1 MRKDMAASSLYLT
14 WPPAIL
20 HHKKNT
26 CSTTLFAPL
35 TYSNSIISCSNI
47 NSLPQERGHYERRS
61 VLIATGLLGLTLI
74 PSTTALA
81 QEVPQNYKVFVD
93 KADGYS
99 YVYPSDWRDFEF
111 RAHDSAFKD
120 RYLQLQN
127 VRLSFLPTDK
137 QDIHDL
143 GPMQDVVPDLVKNI
157 YAAPNQVAYIKD
169 MQERSENGKN
179 YYTVEYQLTSP
190 NFAVTRFS
198 TIAIAN
204 GRCYT
209 LTVSANERRWKRVRN
224 QLKVVADSLQVFDI

>member
-1 MRKDMAASSLYLT
+1 MAASSLYLT
-14 WPPAIL
+14 WAPAIL
-20 HHKKNT
+20 RNNKKSI
-26 CSTTLFAPL
+26 CPTTSFASSSYNC
-35 TYSNSIISCSNI
+35 TISCSDI
-47 NSLPQERGHYERRS
+47 NSSPKERYYERRS
-61 VLIATGLLGLTLI
+61 LLIGTGLLALSFI
-74 PSTTALA
+74 PSKTAQA
-81 QEVPQNYKVFVD
+81 QEVPQNYKAFVD

-127 VRLSFLPTDK
+127 VRLCFLPTDK
-137 QDIHDL
+137 EDVHDL
-143 GPMQDVVPDLVKNI
+143 GPIEAVIPDIVKNN
-157 YAAPNQVAYIKD
+157 YAAPNQVAYIKE

-204 GRCYT
+204 GRYYT

-224 QLKVVADSLQVFDI
+224 KLKVVADSLQVFDI